1 MRKTANIKDYK
12 CLKYLQLKINDRRY
26 FNKQQSNEHA
36 KRQQQP
42 QQLQLKG
49 EQQLLRQINSKRQ
62 LIPILK

>member
-1 MRKTANIKDYK
+1 MAYPS
-12 CLKYLQLKINDRRY
+12 DRRY
-26 FNKQQSNEHA
+26 FNKQQSNEQA

-42 QQLQLKG
+42 QRLQLKG